1 MARQTATSSTPQAI
15 VKAAKIRRRVLVSFS
30 SSVSSVTAS
39 SGISSGSRYRVC
51 CRGDGEPKSSRT
63 VMDHAMTA
71 TPMPRD
77 SSKKSGSWVRR
88 ASLPLRGRCS
98 PQSGSS
104 TGNTQNASTANSA
117 SHTSANGRNRHCSAV
132 SQPVWWHDKASW
144 RAELACNAALLG
156 SFLVCFLLAKAT
168 LFRGL
173 GNNKEKVQAH
183 YRMRQVP

>member
-1 MARQTATSSTPQAI
+1 MARQTTTNSTPQAI
-15 VKAAKIRRRVLVSFS
+15 VKAAKIRRRILVSFS

-71 TPMPRD
+71 TPMPRE

-117 SHTSANGRNRHCSAV
+117 SHTSANGRKRHCSAV
-132 SQPVWWHDKASW
+132 SQPVW
-144 RAELACNAALLG
+144 L
-156 SFLVCFLLAKAT
+156 
-168 LFRGL
+168 
-173 GNNKEKVQAH
+173 
-183 YRMRQVP
+183 